1 MKTQGGAFSAAEGVS
16 WYRYR
21 IPAPFPVGTFA
32 RRKGSSGKC
41 SDLSSFDTGKVQSMS
56 AMFAGCRSL
65 TSLNLSGFTTK
76 KNPTLYKMFQGV
88 GRLNTFVCS
97 DEAIVRAYRNG

>member
-1 MKTQGGAFSAAEGVS
+1 
-16 WYRYR
+16 
-21 IPAPFPVGTFA
+21 
-32 RRKGSSGKC
+32 
-41 SDLSSFDTGKVQSMS
+41 MS
-56 AMFAGCRSL
+56 TMFAGYRSL

>member
-1 MKTQGGAFSAAEGVS
+1 MANLF
-16 WYRYR
+16 
-21 IPAPFPVGTFA
+21 
-32 RRKGSSGKC
+32 GSCASLT
-41 SDLSSFDTGKVQSMS
+41 SIDLSSFDTDKVQSMS
-56 AMFAGCRSL
+56 VMFAGCRSL

-76 KNPTLYKMFQGV
+76 KSPTLYKMFQGV

>member
-1 MKTQGGAFSAAEGVS
+1 MANLF
-16 WYRYR
+16 
-21 IPAPFPVGTFA
+21 
-32 RRKGSSGKC
+32 GSCTSLT
-41 SDLSSFDTGKVQSMS
+41 SIDLSSFDTGKVQSMS

-88 GRLNTFVCS
+88 GRLNPFVCS